1 MAQSL
6 GLAIFKQYG
15 FLIYTFFTTIEIAMT
30 IYRLNLCPLIVIGF
44 LLSASVAWSAQPI
57 TVYSYHN
64 KPPYILTPQG
74 KNLSKDGGLYH
85 AFVEY
90 LNGQQDEYELT
101 LEFMPRARLNSLLA
115 QDALDGVVI
124 GVNPLWFKD
133 RPQIRYLWSDAFMQD
148 KDVVI
153 VGAGTN
159 LNYGQ
164 PKDLYGRKMALSRGL
179 YYWGVTEGVKS
190 GDIQLY
196 ETDSD
201 EQNLGMVALGRVDG
215 TILSELTAEYFFSH
229 VFQKSKFK
237 ILDTPHDAFARMLL
251 FPQPFL
257 TQFNVLQALI
267 IKSATD
273 PEWQNQLKKYQ

>member
-1 MAQSL
+1 MHLSLITTVIMAS
-6 GLAIFKQYG
+6 AIFG
-15 FLIYTFFTTIEIAMT
+15 SA
-30 IYRLNLCPLIVIGF
+30 
-44 LLSASVAWSAQPI
+44 LSWAAQPL

-64 KPPYILTPQG
+64 KPPYILTVHG
-74 KNLSKDGGLYH
+74 KDLSKDGGLYH
-85 AFVEY
+85 AFIEY
-90 LNGQQDEYELT
+90 LNSQQDQYQLS
-101 LEFMPRARLNSLLA
+101 LVFMPRARLNSSLE
-115 QDALDGVVI
+115 LDTLEGAVI

-133 RPQIRYLWSDAFMQD
+133 RAQTRYLWSDAFMQD

-153 VGAGTN
+153 VAAKSK
-159 LNYGQ
+159 LRYSKA
-164 PKDLYGRKMALSRGL
+164 KDLYGYKMALSRGL

-229 VFQKSKFK
+229 AFQKSKFK

-251 FPQPFL
+251 FPKNLL
-257 TQFNVLQALI
+257 TQFNALQAAI
-267 IKSATD
+267 NKSATD
-273 PEWQNQLKKYQ
+273 PVWQAQLKKYQ